1 MSLTVKNFDNII
13 CVIAECE
20 DLRILKNI
28 DFKVSL
34 MKKSQTIDCRD
45 YCKKYNNEK
54 IDEIELTEK
63 EAFKNMNISNIY
75 YHEKD
80 KNINYIMFLMRY
92 QSSTPSTTKLTIEGV
107 KNIFAFESYA
117 FCSHLLEF
125 RNEDNKNAVTA
136 ILGETYKNYYQKD
149 FKIINFKEY
158 RF

>member
-34 MKKSQTIDCRD
+34 MKKSQTIDFRD

-75 YHEKD
+75 YD
-80 KNINYIMFLMRY
+80 
-92 QSSTPSTTKLTIEGV
+92 
-107 KNIFAFESYA
+107 
-117 FCSHLLEF
+117 
-125 RNEDNKNAVTA
+125 
-136 ILGETYKNYYQKD
+136 
-149 FKIINFKEY
+149 
-158 RF
+158 